1 MKVENSA
8 PIQNNPLKIIEIN
21 DNGQSFNIIDFFL
34 SDVMEC
40 KSDYY
45 DFLRA
50 VNSASVYDE
59 IHIHINCYGGDLDS
73 GIQIYHSLMRS
84 RAKKII
90 FVEGASISAASVVM
104 MAADE
109 IEFCPWSS
117 IMIHS
122 YSGGEYG
129 KFQELQSSAN
139 FSRSWFTRLMY
150 EIYEDFLTK
159 NEIEQVLNGKDLWL
173 NADECSQRFK
183 KLFKKRDKEYRKMRK
198 ENERIDK
205 EISKLYKKFETE
217 EKENEDDE

>member
-1 MKVENSA
+1 MRVENPA

-34 SDVMEC
+34 DEIEC
-40 KSDYY
+40 KYDYY

-59 IHIHINCYGGDLDS
+59 IHIHINSYGGLLS
-73 GIQIYHSLMRS
+73 ESIQIYHSLMRS
-84 RAKKII
+84 KAKKII
-90 FVEGASISAASVVM
+90 FIEGDCMSGSTLIM

-129 KFQELQSSAN
+129 KFQELQSSVN